1 MTTVGVPREVK
12 PSEYRVALTPDS
24 VAELSHHDVTVL
36 IESGAGS
43 GASITDEEYADAG
56 ATIVSKAE
64 DVWQGSDLICKVKE
78 PQRAEIDMMRD
89 NQTLFT
95 FLHLAGYPQVAAWL
109 RERGVTA
116 IGYETVETDDGD
128 LPLLAPMSDVAG
140 RMAPQIGAHCLQR
153 NNGGRGTLLGG
164 VTGVQP
170 GRVVVLGAG
179 NVGWNAA
186 TIAAGMG
193 ADVELFDIDLFRL
206 RQLDL
211 LQHGRI
217 TTIASSRSAVA
228 RSVANADLV
237 IGAVLVAGGRAPV
250 VVSEEMVEAM
260 PPGSVIVDVA
270 IDQGGCVETTHETTH
285 DDPTFVLHDVIHYA
299 VGNIPGAVPR
309 TSTFALA
316 NATLPYVVALATA
329 SDPIDACRA
338 NAALGRG
345 LNVHDGEITHAEVAR
360 ALGVD
365 HSSAL

>member
-1 MTTVGVPREVK
+1 MTTVGVPKEVK

-24 VAELSHHDVTVL
+24 VAELSHHDVRVI
-36 IESGAGS
+36 IESGAGE
-43 GASITDEEYADAG
+43 GASITDQEYGDAG
-56 ATIVSKAE
+56 ATIVQAAD
-64 DVWQGSDLICKVKE
+64 DVWEHADIICKVKE
-78 PQRAEIDMMRD
+78 PQRAEIDMMKGD
-89 NQTLFT
+89 QTIFT
-95 FLHLAGYPQVAAWL
+95 FLHLAGYPQVASWL
-109 RERGVTA
+109 CERGVTA
-116 IGYETVETDDGD
+116 IGYETVETDGGD

-193 ADVELFDIDLFRL
+193 ADVELFDIDLYRL

-217 TTIASSRSAVA
+217 TTIASSRGAVA
-228 RSVANADLV
+228 RAVANADLV
-237 IGAVLVAGGRAPV
+237 IGAVLVAGGRAPI
-250 VVSEEMVEAM
+250 VVSEEMVRAM
-260 PPGSVIVDVA
+260 QPGSVVVDVA
-270 IDQGGCVETTHETTH
+270 VDQGGCIETTHETTH
-285 DDPTFVLHDVIHYA
+285 DDPTYVLHDVIHYG

-329 SDPIDACRA
+329 SDPIEACRA
-338 NAALGRG
+338 NTALGRG
-345 LNVHDGEITHAEVAR
+345 LNTHRGEVTHGAVAR
-360 ALGVD
+360 ALGVE
-365 HSSAL
+365 HTTVF